1 MAKVG
6 YLLTKFKLIMTP
18 SSLRFHYFFCWYS
31 IVLMV
36 NLSFGQPLKNSLELP
51 SLFSDNMVLQRNA
64 EVNIWGQSTPFSE
77 VEISVPWGQ
86 FSGTSN
92 AEGKWEIILPTQ
104 TSNTPFDLQVC
115 SQGYCKTLKNAVL
128 GEVWLASGQSN
139 MSMPLSGWLPTDP
152 IEDSSKEI
160 ASAHK
165 YPLRFFK
172 VNQATGHR
180 PMKTI
185 KGTWRVSD
193 SSNAP
198 NFSATAYFF
207 AKNLYQAL
215 QIPIGIIN
223 SSWGGTPV
231 QSWADQSA
239 LKNIPAYENALSSIA
254 QMDKKRA
261 EYINWLKPLDH
272 YPNTAQDY
280 IANQWRE
287 IDFDDERFINET
299 FDDSQWKTLKLP
311 GNYADVFNKPK
322 ANDFDGIVWVRKTFI
337 IDKLSKN
344 YKFNLGLVDD
354 MDFTFI
360 NGEFI
365 GSTVGA
371 PSFKEKQYDIPE
383 GVLKEG
389 KNTMAIRLVDTM
401 GDARIYTPL
410 SISNDQGHVISLEG
424 YWKAYASAELY
435 EGNFYKLNPV
445 YLAANPRPNFVKLSA
460 WTPTSLYNGM
470 INPLVPYTIKGAIW
484 YQGESN
490 VGFEDEYKVV
500 FRQMIESW
508 RSKWQYDFPFYF
520 VQIAPYNYNNG
531 LSPALRDAQRKVATL
546 ANTGM
551 IVTLDIGNPDN
562 IHPAKKN
569 EVGKRLSN
577 LALEKTYGLH
587 NKHLATYPVE
597 ALRKG
602 NKIIITFDCQDSGA
616 LKIKTMNS
624 DQIQISEDNIN
635 FYNAYALAK
644 GCTVEL
650 ISEKVKTPKYVRHAW
665 SDSGTGIIVNSNG
678 IPVTTFS
685 IEVSN

>member
-1 MAKVG
+1 MVKDG

-18 SSLRFHYFFCWYS
+18 SNLSFHQFFILCT
-31 IVLMV
+31 VLLMA
-36 NLSFGQPLKNSLELP
+36 NLSFGQSSKNTLKLP

-64 EVNIWGQSTPFSE
+64 EVNMWGLSTPLSE
-77 VEISVPWGQ
+77 VEITVPWGQ
-86 FSGTSN
+86 FSGTSD

-104 TSNTPFDLQVC
+104 TSSTPFDLQVC
-115 SQGYCKTLKNAVL
+115 SLGHCSTLKNAVL

-172 VNQATGHR
+172 VNQAVGHS
-180 PMKTI
+180 PMETI
-185 KGTWRVSD
+185 GGNWKISD
-193 SSNAP
+193 STNVS

-207 AKNLYQAL
+207 AKNLYKEL
-215 QIPIGIIN
+215 QVPIGIIN

-239 LKNIPAYENALSSIA
+239 LKNVAAYEDALSSIA
-254 QMDKKRA
+254 QMEEKRA
-261 EYINWLKPLDH
+261 EYKNWLKPLDN
-272 YPNTAQDY
+272 YPNTAQAYTAD
-280 IANQWRE
+280 QWRE
-287 IDFDDERFINET
+287 IDFDDERFATET
-299 FDDSQWKTLKLP
+299 FDDSQWQNLKLP
-311 GNYADVFNKPK
+311 GDYADVFNNPK

-337 IDKLSKN
+337 IDQLSEN

-383 GVLKEG
+383 GILKEG
-389 KNTMAIRLVDTM
+389 KNTIAIRLVDTM

-410 SISNDQGHVISLEG
+410 TISNDQGHVLSLEG
-424 YWKAYASAELY
+424 YWKAYSSAELY
-435 EGNFYKLNPV
+435 KGNFYKLNAH

-470 INPLVPYTIKGAIW
+470 INPLIPYTIKGAIW

-508 RSKWQYDFPFYF
+508 RSKWTYNFPFYF

-531 LSPALRDAQRKVATL
+531 LSPALRDAQRQVAAL
-546 ANTGM
+546 NNTGM

-577 LALEKTYGLH
+577 LALEKTYGFH
-587 NKHLATYPVE
+587 SKHLATYPVE
-597 ALRKG
+597 VISKG
-602 NKIIITFDCQDSGA
+602 NKIIIAFDCQDSGVLQ
-616 LKIKTMNS
+616 LKAMNS
-624 DQIQISEDNIN
+624 DQIQISEDNIH
-635 FYNAYALAK
+635 FYNAYAVAK
-644 GCTVEL
+644 GCTIEL
-650 ISEKVKTPKYVRHAW
+650 ISDQVKSPKYVRHAW
-665 SDSGTGIIVNSNG
+665 SDSGTGAIVNSNG

>member
-1 MAKVG
+1 MVKGG

-18 SSLRFHYFFCWYS
+18 SNLIFRQFFFLCT
-31 IVLMV
+31 VLLMA
-36 NLSFGQPLKNSLELP
+36 NLSFGQPSKNTLELP
-51 SLFSDNMVLQRNA
+51 SLFSDNMVLQQNA
-64 EVNIWGQSTPFSE
+64 DVNMWGRSAPLSE
-77 VEISVPWGQ
+77 VEITVPWGQ
-86 FSGTSN
+86 FSGTSD

-104 TSNTPFDLQVC
+104 TFRTPFDLQVC
-115 SQGYCKTLKNAVL
+115 SLGYCITLKNAVL

-160 ASAHK
+160 ASAHR

-172 VNQATGHR
+172 VNQAVGYR
-180 PMKTI
+180 PMETI
-185 KGTWRVSD
+185 KGTWKVSD
-193 SSNAP
+193 STNAQ

-207 AKNLYQAL
+207 AKNLYQEL
-215 QIPIGIIN
+215 QVPIGIIN

-231 QSWADQSA
+231 QSWADQSV
-239 LKNIPAYENALSSIA
+239 LKNVAAYDEALRSIA
-254 QMDKKRA
+254 QMGQKRA
-261 EYINWLKPLDH
+261 EYKNWLKPLDH
-272 YPNTAQDY
+272 YPNTAQAYTVD
-280 IANQWRE
+280 QWRE
-287 IDFDDERFINET
+287 IDFDDERFATET
-299 FDDSQWKTLKLP
+299 FDDSQWQTLKLP
-311 GNYADVFNKPK
+311 GNYVDIFNKPK

-337 IDKLSKN
+337 IEQLSEN

-383 GVLKEG
+383 GTLKEG
-389 KNTMAIRLVDTM
+389 ENTIAIRLVDTM

-410 SISNDQGHVISLEG
+410 TISNDQDHVISLEG
-424 YWKAYASAELY
+424 HWKAYASAELY
-435 EGNFYKLNPV
+435 EGNFYKLNAH

-470 INPLVPYTIKGAIW
+470 INPLIPYTIKGAIW

-500 FRQMIESW
+500 FRNMIESW
-508 RSKWQYDFPFYF
+508 RSKWAYDFPFYF

-531 LSPALRDAQRKVATL
+531 LSPALRDAQRQVAAL

-577 LALEKTYGLH
+577 LALEKTYDLH
-587 NKHLATYPVE
+587 SKHLATYPIE
-597 ALRKG
+597 AISKG
-602 NKIIITFDCQDSGA
+602 NKIIITFDCQDSGV
-616 LKIKTMNS
+616 LHIKAMNS
-624 DQIQISEDNIN
+624 DQIQISEDNIH

-650 ISEKVKTPKYVRHAW
+650 ISERVKTPKYVRHAW
-665 SDSGTGIIVNSNG
+665 SDSGTGVIVNSNG